1 MMDMQK
7 YIVDTLKGLDVPI
20 SYVARGESRLPLVVF
35 NFREVPVEYWDD
47 EESVTKFEVM
57 INIFSREN
65 FVHIKNLV
73 NKKMIQAG
81 FIKDDIPVA
90 IYLEDIEV
98 YNQPMSYNY
107 FYVEKG
113 ETNNENNRC

>member
-20 SYVARGESRLPLVVF
+20 SYVVRGESRLPLVVF

-47 EESVTKFEVM
+47 EESVTKYEVM

-65 FVHIKNLV
+65 FIHIKNLV

-90 IYLEDIEV
+90 IYLEDTDV

-107 FYVEKG
+107 FYIEKG